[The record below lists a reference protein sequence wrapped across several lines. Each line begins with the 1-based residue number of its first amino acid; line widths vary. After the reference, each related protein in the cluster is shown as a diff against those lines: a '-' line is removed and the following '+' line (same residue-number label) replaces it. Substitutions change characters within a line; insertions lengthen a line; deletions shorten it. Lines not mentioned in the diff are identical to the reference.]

1 MDELKKFLWLLKRHR
16 YTIIIIPVISILITY
31 YLVRNLP
38 NSYVSQAR
46 ISTGLV
52 DDTRQAALLNAISPK
67 GQEVVQEFSSIVEM
81 MRMKKILDQVSYRLI
96 IHDLTAQKPFRNP
109 GIILKELNPEQIS
122 RALKVYNSKYSK
134 TEELNLWNK
143 EQERLYRILSTIKY
157 DSESL
162 LNNLRI
168 NRAGDSDFINVEFR
182 SENPELSAFVAN
194 TLSSEFIKYY
204 TVLRKA
210 NQRKATTFL
219 RKLLDEKKQG
229 LDHSVDSLR
238 NYKIR
243 NRVLNLDEQSSQL
256 YAQILEYNNRKQEV
270 IKSIASNTGALNEID
285 RKFEPGE
292 RRYLESALTRLN
304 QRIIGVRQELQAL
317 YDHYIE
323 SNFEE
328 QYKSSIDSLQS
339 ILTAQIND
347 SNDTYAYNPLNSKE
361 ELVRQKLNLEIQLD
375 LARYSMNTLETE
387 LNDLNRQFDQLVPH
401 EALVQSLERAVEGA
415 SQEYLDVLSK
425 FNQSSLE
432 SGLSEKLNLV
442 QNAMPGA
449 AEPSKKMLLV
459 ILSGIIS
466 FIFCLVVLFVLFFID
481 NSISSA
487 KELANKTQVPVLG
500 ELKVLNGDNV
510 NLKNIWS
517 DLSTNSEG
525 HHFKENLRSIRF
537 ETESILRGK
546 ILTISSLHPFE
557 GKTLLAISL
566 AYAFK
571 MTSKRVLL
579 VDGNFHSPDIS
590 KSADNAIFLE
600 DYFKEAT
607 GFESLTRQ
615 EPSVTI
621 MANRGG
627 DSSVL
632 EIADDSSIRNKFNK
646 LKENFDLIIIEA
658 PAIHY
663 NEAKEWINFS
673 DNVLLVYEAGK
684 SITESNR
691 SYIQYLKMMDNKL
704 TGWVLN
710 KVRRENTII
719 MNKKK
724 SKKV

>member
-1 MDELKKFLWLLKRHR
+1 MDEIKKFLWLLRKHR
-16 YTIIIIPVISILITY
+16 YTIIIIPVIAILITY

-52 DDTRQAALLNAISPK
+52 DDSRQAALLNAISPR

-81 MRMKKILDQVSYRLI
+81 MRMKKILDQVSYKLI
-96 IHDLTAQKPFRNP
+96 IHDLTAKKPFRNP
-109 GIILKELNPEQIS
+109 RTLFKEFNPEQIN
-122 RALKVYNSKYSK
+122 RALKVYNNKYLK

-143 EQERLYRILSTIKY
+143 EQERLYHILTTIEY

-162 LNNLRI
+162 LNDLRI

-219 RKLLDEKKQG
+219 RKLVDEKKQG
-229 LDHSVDSLR
+229 LDKSVDSLR

-256 YAQILEYNNRKQEV
+256 YAQILEYNNRRQEV

-317 YDHYIE
+317 YDQYIE
-323 SNFEE
+323 SNFDE
-328 QYKSSIDSLQS
+328 QYKMSIDSLQS
-339 ILTAQIND
+339 ILTAQIN
-347 SNDTYAYNPLNSKE
+347 STNDTYAYNPLNSKE

-375 LARYSMNTLETE
+375 LARYSMHSIETE

-401 EALVQSLERAVEGA
+401 EALVQSLERAVQGA

-442 QNAMPGA
+442 QSAMPGA

-466 FIFCLVVLFVLFFID
+466 FVFCLVVLFVLFFID

-487 KELANKTQVPVLG
+487 KELANKTQLPVLG
-500 ELKVLNGDNV
+500 QLKMMNGENV
-510 NLKNIWS
+510 NLKKIWS
-517 DLSTNSEG
+517 DLPVNSEG
-525 HHFKENLRSIRF
+525 HYFKESLRSVRF
-537 ETESILRGK
+537 EMESALKGK
-546 ILTISSLHPFE
+546 ILSISSLRHSE
-557 GKTLLAISL
+557 GKTLLAISI

-571 MTSKRVLL
+571 MTGKRVLL
-579 VDGNFHSPDIS
+579 IDGNFRNPDIS
-590 KSADNAIFLE
+590 RSAEAEVFVE
-600 DYFKEAT
+600 DYFKGAPD
-607 GFESLTRQ
+607 SVITRLD
-615 EPSVTI
+615 PSVTI

-627 DSSVL
+627 DKSVL
-632 EIADDSSIRNKFNK
+632 EIADASRIKNKFDQ
-646 LKENFDLIIIEA
+646 LKDSFDIIIIET
-658 PAIHY
+658 PSLYY

-673 DNVLLVYEAGK
+673 DDVVLVYEAGK
-684 SITESNR
+684 SITESNT
-691 SYIQYLKMMDNKL
+691 SYIQYLKGLNGKLAGWIFNKAGRDNEVTADKRKAKN
-704 TGWVLN
+704 V
-710 KVRRENTII
+710 
-719 MNKKK
+719 
-724 SKKV
+724 

>member
-1 MDELKKFLWLLKRHR
+1 MDEIKKFLWLLRKHR
-16 YTIIIIPVISILITY
+16 YTIIIIPVIAILITY

-52 DDTRQAALLNAISPK
+52 DDSRQAALLNAISPR

-81 MRMKKILDQVSYRLI
+81 MRMKKILDQVSYKLI
-96 IHDLTAQKPFRNP
+96 IHDLTAKKPFRNP
-109 GIILKELNPEQIS
+109 RTLFKEFNPEQIN
-122 RALKVYNSKYSK
+122 RALKVYNNKYLK

-143 EQERLYRILSTIKY
+143 EQERLYHILTTIEY

-162 LNNLRI
+162 LNDLRI

-219 RKLLDEKKQG
+219 RKLVDEKKQG
-229 LDHSVDSLR
+229 LDKSVDSLR

-256 YAQILEYNNRKQEV
+256 YAQILEYNNRRQEV

-317 YDHYIE
+317 YDQYIE
-323 SNFEE
+323 SNFDE
-328 QYKSSIDSLQS
+328 QYKMSIDSLQS
-339 ILTAQIND
+339 ILTAQIN
-347 SNDTYAYNPLNSKE
+347 STNDTYAYNPLNSKE

-375 LARYSMNTLETE
+375 LARYSMHSIETE

-401 EALVQSLERAVEGA
+401 EALVQSLERAVQGA

-442 QNAMPGA
+442 QSAMPGA

-466 FIFCLVVLFVLFFID
+466 FVFCLVVLFVLFFID

-487 KELANKTQVPVLG
+487 KELANKTQLPVLG
-500 ELKVLNGDNV
+500 QLKMMNGENV
-510 NLKNIWS
+510 NLKKIWS
-517 DLSTNSEG
+517 DLPVNSEG
-525 HHFKENLRSIRF
+525 HYFKESLRSVRF
-537 ETESILRGK
+537 EMESALKGK
-546 ILTISSLHPFE
+546 ILSISSLRGSE
-557 GKTLLAISL
+557 GKTLLAISI

-571 MTSKRVLL
+571 MTGKRVLL
-579 VDGNFHSPDIS
+579 IDGNFRNPDIS
-590 KSADNAIFLE
+590 RSAEPEVFLE
-600 DYFKEAT
+600 DYFKGAPD
-607 GFESLTRQ
+607 SVITRLD
-615 EPSVTI
+615 PSVTI

-627 DSSVL
+627 DKSVL
-632 EIADDSSIRNKFNK
+632 EIADASRINNKFDQ
-646 LKENFDLIIIEA
+646 LKDSFDIIIIET
-658 PAIHY
+658 PSLYY

-673 DNVLLVYEAGK
+673 DDVVLVYEAGK
-684 SITESNR
+684 SITESNT
-691 SYIQYLKMMDNKL
+691 SYIQYLKGLNGKLAGWIFNKAGRDNEMTADKRKAKN
-704 TGWVLN
+704 V
-710 KVRRENTII
+710 
-719 MNKKK
+719 
-724 SKKV
+724 

>member
-1 MDELKKFLWLLKRHR
+1 MDEIKKFLWLLRKHR
-16 YTIIIIPVISILITY
+16 YTIIIIPVIAILITY

-52 DDTRQAALLNAISPK
+52 DDSRQAALLNAISPR

-81 MRMKKILDQVSYRLI
+81 MRMKKILDQVSYKLI
-96 IHDLTAQKPFRNP
+96 IHDLTAKKPFRNP
-109 GIILKELNPEQIS
+109 RTLFKEFNPEQIN
-122 RALKVYNSKYSK
+122 RALKVYNNKYLK

-143 EQERLYRILSTIKY
+143 EQERLYHILTTIEY

-162 LNNLRI
+162 LNDLRI

-219 RKLLDEKKQG
+219 RKLVDEKKQG
-229 LDHSVDSLR
+229 LDKSVDSLR

-256 YAQILEYNNRKQEV
+256 YAQILEYNNRRQEV

-317 YDHYIE
+317 YDQYIE
-323 SNFEE
+323 SNFDE
-328 QYKSSIDSLQS
+328 QYKMSIDSLQS
-339 ILTAQIND
+339 ILTAQIN
-347 SNDTYAYNPLNSKE
+347 STNDTYAYNPLNSKE

-375 LARYSMNTLETE
+375 LARYSMHSIETE

-401 EALVQSLERAVEGA
+401 EALVQSLERAVQGA

-442 QNAMPGA
+442 QSAMPGA

-466 FIFCLVVLFVLFFID
+466 FVFCLVVLFVLFFID

-487 KELANKTQVPVLG
+487 KELANKTQLPVLG
-500 ELKVLNGDNV
+500 QLKMMNGENV
-510 NLKNIWS
+510 NLKKIWS
-517 DLSTNSEG
+517 DLPVNSEG
-525 HHFKENLRSIRF
+525 HYFKESLRSVRF
-537 ETESILRGK
+537 EMESALKGK
-546 ILTISSLHPFE
+546 ILSISSLRGSE
-557 GKTLLAISL
+557 GKTLLAISI

-571 MTSKRVLL
+571 MTGKRVLL
-579 VDGNFHSPDIS
+579 IDGNFRNPDIS
-590 KSADNAIFLE
+590 RSAEPEVFLE
-600 DYFKEAT
+600 DYFKGAPD
-607 GFESLTRQ
+607 SVITRLD
-615 EPSVTI
+615 PSVTI

-627 DSSVL
+627 DKSVL
-632 EIADDSSIRNKFNK
+632 EIADASRIKNKFDQ
-646 LKENFDLIIIEA
+646 LKDSFDIIIIET
-658 PAIHY
+658 PSLYY

-673 DNVLLVYEAGK
+673 DDVVLVYEAGK
-684 SITESNR
+684 SITESNT
-691 SYIQYLKMMDNKL
+691 SYIQYLKGLNGKLAGWIFNKAGRDNEVTADKRKAKN
-704 TGWVLN
+704 V
-710 KVRRENTII
+710 
-719 MNKKK
+719 
-724 SKKV
+724 